1 MLTIVCRILAMCVS
15 SDGKFSALWF
25 ELATDDVASE
35 RLLKTLDRTCGDGGP
50 CMPMTCKVAQL

>member
-1 MLTIVCRILAMCVS
+1 MCVS